1 MTSTS
6 AVWSPAL
13 KVVRSDDFKVR
24 LKAVC
29 SIGGCIVVVV
39 VVVVVLFQVAS
50 LVATTVAVE
59 FFYPLSVLPV

>member
-39 VVVVVLFQVAS
+39 VVLFQVAS